1 MHEDPNHHSTHDH
14 HPPQAIQKKKKIQNI
29 LILAIT
35 LVLCLF
41 IIELGLKKFYPQKL
55 YNVCF
60 EKEYPGGPG
69 GEMDLHSHFGWY
81 PKPNYRSC
89 RYQPDT
95 HKIIHLTHNSKG
107 LRILREVPYNKPLG
121 TKRILLLGDSFIHHE
136 YLDDHD
142 TFAVHF
148 ENQLPENYE
157 VIPLAAS
164 GWGTDQELLAF
175 FEEGVK
181 YEPDI
186 VLLFFY
192 PNDFSNIVYLAQT
205 YADKPVFI
213 PADNDKLN
221 LTNYPTFGKRMN
233 NFSEKD
239 SLQAKQPITA
249 FILRY
254 SQLYSLWWHK
264 KGNVMKNIIKPQK
277 EKFSELGT
285 DGEVWSIMRAYGPRM
300 NLAAN
305 LLLLLLDRFKQASEQ
320 REIEFIVV
328 NIPSR
333 FTVQKEA
340 QEQLLNKYEGINKSF
355 FNFKKVSRIFRE
367 NIPVREIS
375 YIDLTGVAERNPEK
389 FYFKEDGHWTSFAVQ
404 QSGAFLAKELKRG
417 GLIEE

>member
-1 MHEDPNHHSTHDH
+1 
-14 HPPQAIQKKKKIQNI
+14 
-29 LILAIT
+29 
-35 LVLCLF
+35 
-41 IIELGLKKFYPQKL
+41 
-55 YNVCF
+55 
-60 EKEYPGGPG
+60 
-69 GEMDLHSHFGWY
+69 
-81 PKPNYRSC
+81 
-89 RYQPDT
+89 
-95 HKIIHLTHNSKG
+95 
-107 LRILREVPYNKPLG
+107 
-121 TKRILLLGDSFIHHE
+121 
-136 YLDDHD
+136 
-142 TFAVHF
+142 
-148 ENQLPENYE
+148 
-157 VIPLAAS
+157 
-164 GWGTDQELLAF
+164 
-175 FEEGVK
+175 
-181 YEPDI
+181 
-186 VLLFFY
+186 
-192 PNDFSNIVYLAQT
+192 
-205 YADKPVFI
+205 
-213 PADNDKLN
+213 
-221 LTNYPTFGKRMN
+221 
-233 NFSEKD
+233 
-239 SLQAKQPITA
+239 
-249 FILRY
+249 
-254 SQLYSLWWHK
+254 
-264 KGNVMKNIIKPQK
+264 KPQK